1 MGKAGRM
8 ILPHAA
14 GLPCVRMTRQERLKV
29 ICLNRP
35 AALQDNLSASS
46 DPAAICSFDYE
57 AIQAPTRALIHQSAR
72 FLYIKRG
79 RGVIELG
86 GVSYDVVPNM
96 LIAITPWAITEITA
110 VQETLQLMRIVYD
123 YQYINSM
130 LKGFPG
136 LEEDSS
142 ELLRFLSMEP
152 VVYLDSVQ
160 TQYMDALAEH
170 LKSEL
175 GVESTRSAPPPD
187 RPLAQLYVTNKLIE
201 LMIMYRRYVMAVRGE
216 KDYEKGIAV
225 ETSILSY
232 LYAHSAERL
241 TLSSVAGAFFIS
253 ESTLSK
259 RLADTTGTTFSK
271 LLSSIRIEKASD
283 YLIYTDLNLDAIAA
297 LTGFVD
303 ASHLSKHFVSQVG
316 VPPIKFRKIYSKS
329 KTKFNRTNKNVA
341 FEVTDY
347 IYKNYTAE
355 KLNAS
360 QVAAQ
365 FGVSVAEMNRLML
378 YYSDMN
384 FETLL
389 NFVRVNRACELL
401 ASTEYYV
408 IDVAFEVGYNNIK
421 TFNTNFFKFKGM
433 TPTEFRNRITL
444 QKADGSEAARM
455 KGRGPGG
462 SES

>member
-1 MGKAGRM
+1 
-8 ILPHAA
+8 
-14 GLPCVRMTRQERLKV
+14 
-29 ICLNRP
+29 
-35 AALQDNLSASS
+35 
-46 DPAAICSFDYE
+46 
-57 AIQAPTRALIHQSAR
+57 
-72 FLYIKRG
+72 
-79 RGVIELG
+79 
-86 GVSYDVVPNM
+86 
-96 LIAITPWAITEITA
+96 
-110 VQETLQLMRIVYD
+110 
-123 YQYINSM
+123 
-130 LKGFPG
+130 
-136 LEEDSS
+136 
-142 ELLRFLSMEP
+142 
-152 VVYLDSVQ
+152 
-160 TQYMDALAEH
+160 
-170 LKSEL
+170 
-175 GVESTRSAPPPD
+175 
-187 RPLAQLYVTNKLIE
+187 
-201 LMIMYRRYVMAVRGE
+201 MYRRYVMAVRGE
-216 KDYEKGIAV
+216 KDYEKGIAAENSV
-225 ETSILSY
+225 LSY

-283 YLIYTDLNLDAIAA
+283 YLIYTDLNLDAIST

-303 ASHLSKHFVSQVG
+303 ASHLSKHFVAQVG

-421 TFNTNFFKFKGM
+421 TFNTNFYKFKGM

-444 QKADGSEAARM
+444 QKADGSEAART
-455 KGRGPGG
+455 KGREQAAPDRKGTQDT
-462 SES
+462 